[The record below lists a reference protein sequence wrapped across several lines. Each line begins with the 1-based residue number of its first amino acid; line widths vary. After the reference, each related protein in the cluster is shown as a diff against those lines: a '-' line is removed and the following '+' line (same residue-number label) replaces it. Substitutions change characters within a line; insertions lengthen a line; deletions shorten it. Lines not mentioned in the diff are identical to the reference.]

1 MSCNR
6 YPVDVK
12 AVGFMQCRKEKNYM
26 MFVSWSDQNNIL
38 IYRTF
43 EEFKKFHKELKRK
56 FPTESGSLRS
66 LPRFKGI
73 TMQQRKGGK
82 LNRCLEILKL
92 LETYSQE
99 LLKTD
104 VKISR
109 GEEVNQF
116 FKAQTQDLDPS
127 FPENSVVI
135 MPSVFRREK
144 NPQPLSITLPQASE
158 SYRCIEAFET
168 KDTKNKPFSVDQK
181 EIVEVLIKDMTGW
194 WLVENADKQIAWFPA
209 SYLEELDAC
218 EDIQNAFS
226 SNEEGKSVLPSKH
239 EFCKTPPL
247 YPLPGIPAWTSDF
260 CGQLCHHL
268 WVMESWNGLVWKG
281 PQSPSHSTLCHEQRH
296 LLLSQVAPSPIQ
308 PGLGHFQEWG
318 SHSLSGHP
326 VPGPPHP
333 FCKKLL
339 PYIQPKW
346 IRLGSLSKP
355 VTLSCLRDSCPAAGL
370 VFHWDWSIFS
380 TRQTQPLPLSAG
392 SLYFV
397 VQAYEAQKADE
408 LSLNQGVVVEVVRR
422 SHNGWWL
429 IRYNGCTGYIP
440 SLCLRPYKNP
450 HHKLQTIMSCGL
462 NTSTPTLRSPQ
473 PRGEAAAQ
481 PGLQP
486 SPSFAPREEDG
497 SPQRSRSRSLPR
509 ASSTP
514 ELDVDSSSLSSARSS
529 EGDARLAW
537 KPDLSRSLPDVEQ
550 ARSSPAPSRGLAT
563 HSSKSPHLS
572 ARNRN
577 DSGFVESSAAE
588 LGSSLADPEL
598 AAGVP
603 KVPARPS
610 AHEILQRCST
620 VTKRAVQQSAPR
632 AALPALLPI
641 PSRH

>member
-1 MSCNR
+1 GKMSCNR

-12 AVGFMQCRKEKNYM
+12 AVGFMQCRKQKNYM

-73 TMQQRKGGK
+73 IMQQRKGGK

-92 LETYSQE
+92 LEAYSQE

-144 NPQPLSITLPQASE
+144 EPHSLSITLPQASQ
-158 SYRCIEAFET
+158 SYCCIEAFET
-168 KDTKNKPFSVDQK
+168 KDTKNKPFTVAQK

-226 SNEEGKSVLPSKH
+226 SNEEG
-239 EFCKTPPL
+239 
-247 YPLPGIPAWTSDF
+247 
-260 CGQLCHHL
+260 
-268 WVMESWNGLVWKG
+268 N
-281 PQSPSHSTLCHEQRH
+281 
-296 LLLSQVAPSPIQ
+296 
-308 PGLGHFQEWG
+308 
-318 SHSLSGHP
+318 
-326 VPGPPHP
+326 
-333 FCKKLL
+333 
-339 PYIQPKW
+339 
-346 IRLGSLSKP
+346 
-355 VTLSCLRDSCPAAGL
+355 
-370 VFHWDWSIFS
+370 
-380 TRQTQPLPLSAG
+380 
-392 SLYFV
+392 LYFV

-408 LSLNQGVVVEVVRR
+408 LSLNQGVVVEVLRR

-429 IRYNGCTGYIP
+429 IRYNGCTGYMP

-462 NTSTPTLRSPQ
+462 NASTPNLCSSQ
-473 PRGEAAAQ
+473 PRGEAVAQ
-481 PGLQP
+481 PRLRPGP
-486 SPSFAPREEDG
+486 SREEDG
-497 SPQRSRSRSLPR
+497 SSQRSRSRSLPR

-514 ELDVDSSSLSSARSS
+514 ELDSDSSSLSSGSSS

-537 KPDLSRSLPDVEQ
+537 KPDLSRSLPEVEQ
-550 ARSSPAPSRGLAT
+550 ARSSPAPSHDLAA

-572 ARNRN
+572 ARDRN
-577 DSGFVESSAAE
+577 DSGFVESCAAE
-588 LGSSLADPEL
+588 LSSSLAGPEL
-598 AAGVP
+598 AASVP

-610 AHEILQRCST
+610 AQEILQRCST
-620 VTKRAVQQSAPR
+620 VTKRAVQQSSPR
-632 AALPALLPI
+632 PALQALLPI

>member
-1 MSCNR
+1 CGRMSCSR

-12 AVGFMQCRKEKNYM
+12 AVGFMQCRKQKNYM

-43 EEFKKFHKELKRK
+43 EDFKKFHKELKRK

-73 TMQQRKGGK
+73 IMQQRKGGK

-144 NPQPLSITLPQASE
+144 SPQPLSITLPQASQ
-158 SYRCIEAFET
+158 SYCCIEAFET
-168 KDTKNKPFSVDQK
+168 KDTKNKPFRVAQK

-218 EDIQNAFS
+218 EDIQNVS
-226 SNEEGKSVLPSKH
+226 SDEE
-239 EFCKTPPL
+239 
-247 YPLPGIPAWTSDF
+247 
-260 CGQLCHHL
+260 
-268 WVMESWNGLVWKG
+268 
-281 PQSPSHSTLCHEQRH
+281 
-296 LLLSQVAPSPIQ
+296 
-308 PGLGHFQEWG
+308 
-318 SHSLSGHP
+318 
-326 VPGPPHP
+326 
-333 FCKKLL
+333 
-339 PYIQPKW
+339 
-346 IRLGSLSKP
+346 
-355 VTLSCLRDSCPAAGL
+355 
-370 VFHWDWSIFS
+370 
-380 TRQTQPLPLSAG
+380 G

-408 LSLNQGVVVEVVRR
+408 LSLNQGVVVEVLRR

-440 SLCLRPYKNP
+440 SLCLRPYQNP
-450 HHKLQTIMSCGL
+450 HHKLQTILSCGL
-462 NTSTPTLRSPQ
+462 HASSPNLSSAQ
-473 PRGEAAAQ
+473 PRPEAAAR
-481 PGLQP
+481 PGP
-486 SPSFAPREEDG
+486 ARPEHGTSPTSG
-497 SPQRSRSRSLPR
+497 SRALPR

-514 ELDVDSSSLSSARSS
+514 QLDSDLDLDLDSSSLSSGSGS
-529 EGDARLAW
+529 ARLAW
-537 KPDLSRSLPDVEQ
+537 KPDMSRSLPEVEP
-550 ARSSPAPSRGLAT
+550 ARSSPGPGRGLAA

-572 ARNRN
+572 ARDRN
-577 DSGFVESSAAE
+577 DSGFVESSLAE
-588 LGSSLADPEL
+588 LSSSLADPEP

-620 VTKRAVQQSAPR
+620 VTKRALQQSAPR
-632 AALPALLPI
+632 PALPM

>member
-1 MSCNR
+1 GKMSCNR

-12 AVGFMQCRKEKNYM
+12 AVGFMQCRKQKNYM

-73 TMQQRKGGK
+73 IRQQRKGGK

-144 NPQPLSITLPQASE
+144 NPQPLSITLPQVSQ
-158 SYRCIEAFET
+158 SYCCLEAFET
-168 KDTKNKPFSVDQK
+168 KDTKNKPFTVAQK

-226 SNEEGKSVLPSKH
+226 SNEEG
-239 EFCKTPPL
+239 T
-247 YPLPGIPAWTSDF
+247 
-260 CGQLCHHL
+260 
-268 WVMESWNGLVWKG
+268 
-281 PQSPSHSTLCHEQRH
+281 
-296 LLLSQVAPSPIQ
+296 
-308 PGLGHFQEWG
+308 
-318 SHSLSGHP
+318 
-326 VPGPPHP
+326 
-333 FCKKLL
+333 
-339 PYIQPKW
+339 
-346 IRLGSLSKP
+346 
-355 VTLSCLRDSCPAAGL
+355 
-370 VFHWDWSIFS
+370 
-380 TRQTQPLPLSAG
+380 
-392 SLYFV
+392 LYFV

-408 LSLNQGVVVEVVRR
+408 LSLNQGVVVEVLRR

-429 IRYNGCTGYIP
+429 IRYNGCTGYMP

-462 NTSTPTLRSPQ
+462 NASTPNLCLSQ
-473 PRGEAAAQ
+473 PRGEAVAQ
-481 PGLQP
+481 PRLRPGP
-486 SPSFAPREEDG
+486 SREEDG
-497 SPQRSRSRSLPR
+497 SSQRSRSRSLPR

-514 ELDVDSSSLSSARSS
+514 ELDSDSSSLGSGSST
-529 EGDARLAW
+529 EGNSRLSW
-537 KPDLSRSLPDVEQ
+537 KPDLSRSLPEVEQ
-550 ARSSPAPSRGLAT
+550 ARSSPVPSHGLAAE
-563 HSSKSPHLS
+563 SSKSPHLS
-572 ARNRN
+572 ARDRN

-588 LGSSLADPEL
+588 LSSSLADPEL
-598 AAGVP
+598 APSVP

-610 AHEILQRCST
+610 AQEILQRCST

-632 AALPALLPI
+632 PALQALLPI

>member
-1 MSCNR
+1 GKMSCSR

-12 AVGFMQCRKEKNYM
+12 AVGFMQCRKQKNYM

-43 EEFKKFHKELKRK
+43 EDFRKFHKELKRK

-144 NPQPLSITLPQASE
+144 NPQPLSITLPQASQ
-158 SYRCIEAFET
+158 SYRCLEAFET
-168 KDTKNKPFSVDQK
+168 KDIKNKPFTVAQK

-209 SYLEELDAC
+209 SYLEDLDAY

-226 SNEEGKSVLPSKH
+226 SNEE
-239 EFCKTPPL
+239 
-247 YPLPGIPAWTSDF
+247 
-260 CGQLCHHL
+260 
-268 WVMESWNGLVWKG
+268 
-281 PQSPSHSTLCHEQRH
+281 
-296 LLLSQVAPSPIQ
+296 
-308 PGLGHFQEWG
+308 
-318 SHSLSGHP
+318 
-326 VPGPPHP
+326 
-333 FCKKLL
+333 
-339 PYIQPKW
+339 
-346 IRLGSLSKP
+346 
-355 VTLSCLRDSCPAAGL
+355 
-370 VFHWDWSIFS
+370 
-380 TRQTQPLPLSAG
+380 G

-408 LSLNQGVVVEVVRR
+408 LSLNQGVVVEVLRR

-429 IRYNGCTGYIP
+429 IRYNGCTGYMP
-440 SLCLRPYKNP
+440 SLCLRPYRNP

-462 NTSTPTLRSPQ
+462 NASSPNLCSPQ

-481 PGLQP
+481 PRLQP
-486 SPSFAPREEDG
+486 GPSLDPREEDG
-497 SPQRSRSRSLPR
+497 SSQRSRSRSLPR

-514 ELDVDSSSLSSARSS
+514 ELDLDSASLSSGSSS
-529 EGDARLAW
+529 EGHAGLGC
-537 KPDLSRSLPDVEQ
+537 KPDLSRSLPEVEQ
-550 ARSSPAPSRGLAT
+550 PRSSPAPSHGLAT
-563 HSSKSPHLS
+563 HSSKSPQLS
-572 ARNRN
+572 ARD
-577 DSGFVESSAAE
+577 DSGFVESSTAE
-588 LGSSLADPEL
+588 LSPSLDAPEL
-598 AAGVP
+598 PTDVP
-603 KVPARPS
+603 KMPARPS

-632 AALPALLPI
+632 PALRDLLPI
-641 PSRH
+641 PGRH

>member
-1 MSCNR
+1 
-6 YPVDVK
+6 
-12 AVGFMQCRKEKNYM
+12 YM
-26 MFVSWSDQNNIL
+26 MFVSWSDQNNII

-73 TMQQRKGGK
+73 TMQLRKGGK
-82 LNRCLEILKL
+82 LNKCLEILKL

-99 LLKTD
+99 LLKTN

-109 GEEVNQF
+109 SEEVNQF

-135 MPSVFRREK
+135 MPSVFRKEK
-144 NPQPLSITLPQASE
+144 NPQPLSITLPQASQ

-168 KDTKNKPFSVDQK
+168 KDTKSKPFTVAQK

-194 WLVENADKQIAWFPA
+194 WLVENVDKQIAWFPA

-226 SNEEGKSVLPSKH
+226 SNEEG
-239 EFCKTPPL
+239 
-247 YPLPGIPAWTSDF
+247 
-260 CGQLCHHL
+260 
-268 WVMESWNGLVWKG
+268 N
-281 PQSPSHSTLCHEQRH
+281 
-296 LLLSQVAPSPIQ
+296 
-308 PGLGHFQEWG
+308 
-318 SHSLSGHP
+318 
-326 VPGPPHP
+326 
-333 FCKKLL
+333 
-339 PYIQPKW
+339 
-346 IRLGSLSKP
+346 
-355 VTLSCLRDSCPAAGL
+355 
-370 VFHWDWSIFS
+370 
-380 TRQTQPLPLSAG
+380 
-392 SLYFV
+392 LYFV

-429 IRYNGCTGYIP
+429 IRYNGCTGYMP

-462 NTSTPTLRSPQ
+462 NTSSPNLSSPQ
-473 PRGEAAAQ
+473 LRGEAVAQ
-481 PGLQP
+481 PRLQP
-486 SPSFAPREEDG
+486 GPSREED
-497 SPQRSRSRSLPR
+497 SSSQRSRSRSLPR
-509 ASSTP
+509 ASSVP
-514 ELDVDSSSLSSARSS
+514 ELDLDSSSVSSGSSS
-529 EGDARLAW
+529 EGDARLPW
-537 KPDLSRSLPDVEQ
+537 QPDLSRSLPEVEQ
-550 ARSSPAPSRGLAT
+550 ARSPPAPSHGLAT

-572 ARNRN
+572 ARDGK
-577 DSGFVESSAAE
+577 DSGFMESSAAE
-588 LGSSLADPEL
+588 LSSSLAGPEL

-610 AHEILQRCST
+610 PHEILQRCT
-620 VTKRAVQQSAPR
+620 TITKRAVQQSAPR
-632 AALPALLPI
+632 AAHQAPLPI

>member
-1 MSCNR
+1 GKMSCHR
-6 YPVDVK
+6 YPVNVK
-12 AVGFMQCRKEKNYM
+12 AVGFMQCRKQRNYM

-43 EEFKKFHKELKRK
+43 EDFKKFHKELKRK

-144 NPQPLSITLPQASE
+144 SPQPLSITLPQASQ
-158 SYRCIEAFET
+158 SYCCIEAFET
-168 KDTKNKPFSVDQK
+168 KDTKNKPFTVAQK

-218 EDIQNAFS
+218 EDIQTALS
-226 SNEEGKSVLPSKH
+226 SNEE
-239 EFCKTPPL
+239 
-247 YPLPGIPAWTSDF
+247 
-260 CGQLCHHL
+260 
-268 WVMESWNGLVWKG
+268 
-281 PQSPSHSTLCHEQRH
+281 
-296 LLLSQVAPSPIQ
+296 
-308 PGLGHFQEWG
+308 
-318 SHSLSGHP
+318 
-326 VPGPPHP
+326 
-333 FCKKLL
+333 
-339 PYIQPKW
+339 
-346 IRLGSLSKP
+346 
-355 VTLSCLRDSCPAAGL
+355 
-370 VFHWDWSIFS
+370 
-380 TRQTQPLPLSAG
+380 G

-408 LSLNQGVVVEVVRR
+408 LSLNQGVVVEVLRR

-429 IRYNGCTGYIP
+429 IRYNGCTGYMP
-440 SLCLRPYKNP
+440 SLCLRPYQNP
-450 HHKLQTIMSCGL
+450 HHKLQTILSCGL
-462 NTSTPTLRSPQ
+462 NSSTPNLSCPQ
-473 PRGEAAAQ
+473 RRAEAV
-481 PGLQP
+481 PQP
-486 SPSFAPREEDG
+486 SPAPEG
-497 SPQRSRSRSLPR
+497 LSSSHRSRSHSLPR

-514 ELDVDSSSLSSARSS
+514 QLDLDLDLDLDSSSLSSGSSNAR
-529 EGDARLAW
+529 DW
-537 KPDLSRSLPDVEQ
+537 KPDLSRSLPEVEQ
-550 ARSSPAPSRGLAT
+550 ARSSPGPAT
-563 HSSKSPHLS
+563 HSSNSPQLS
-572 ARNRN
+572 ARDRN
-577 DSGFVESSAAE
+577 DSGFVESSSAE
-588 LGSSLADPEL
+588 LSSSLTDPEL
-598 AAGVP
+598 ATGVP

-610 AHEILQRCST
+610 VHEILQRCST
-620 VTKRAVQQSAPR
+620 VTKRALQQ
-632 AALPALLPI
+632 AALQ
-641 PSRH
+641 PSL